1 MRDAELAPDPQ
12 LMESMRAV
20 GYTVET
26 AVADVIDNS
35 ITAQADQVDVLFTST
50 PAVRIAILD
59 NGSGMGTDTLV
70 EAMRLAGRPP
80 SVSRQPH
87 DLGRFGLGLKTASL
101 SQARSV
107 TVATKGSAGL
117 AAVRWDL
124 DHLAATGRWA
134 LQILDQA
141 EIWDLPW
148 IDRLT
153 EHNTGTLVLWDNLD
167 QLHAAPELV
176 ESHLDEQMLSV
187 RQHLALV
194 FHRFT
199 GAVTLPL
206 AKPLTLRMNGA
217 PVPRVD
223 PFLTTHRATQVGQQE
238 RIRVGN
244 VWVDVQPYTLPYL
257 NKLSAADRAQAQ
269 IAGTL
274 RDSQGFYVYR
284 ASRLVMWGTWFRI
297 MPRDELGKLARVQV
311 DIPNSLDHLWSL
323 DIKKSAAAPP
333 PEVRRRLAQIANQIV
348 GPSRRTHQFRGR
360 PTSPDRIERMWTLIE
375 DRGAFRYELNMSHP
389 LIQAVSEGLDHSRQT
404 SLVQLLRAIEGSFP
418 VEDAYNRMG
427 SDSTHTPV
435 PVSTEEIEHIV
446 RVLRPLIGG
455 DLRELSQKLALV
467 EPFDGIKD
475 LESFLREVIGD

>member
-1 MRDAELAPDPQ
+1 
-12 LMESMRAV
+12 MESMRAV

-35 ITAQADQVDVLFTST
+35 ITAEADRVDVLFTST

-59 NGSGMGTDTLV
+59 NGWGMDTETLV
-70 EAMRLAGRPP
+70 EAMRLAARPP

-107 TVATKGSAGL
+107 TVATKRSGRL

-134 LQILDQA
+134 LQILDEP
-141 EIWDLPW
+141 EIWGLPW
-148 IDRLT
+148 IDRLAD
-153 EHNTGTLVLWDNLD
+153 HDTGTLVVWDRLD
-167 QLHAAPELV
+167 QLHAAPDLV

-199 GAVTLPL
+199 GAATPPL
-206 AKPLTLRMNGA
+206 AKPLELRMNGA
-217 PVPRVD
+217 TVPRVD
-223 PFLTTHRATQVGQQE
+223 PFLSTHRATQVGQQE
-238 RIRVGN
+238 RIRVDD
-244 VWVDVQPYTLPYL
+244 VWVDIQPYTLPYL
-257 NKLSAADRAQAQ
+257 NKLSAADRVQAQ

-297 MPRDELGKLARVQV
+297 MPRDELGKLARVRV

-360 PTSPDRIERMWTLIE
+360 PTSPDRVARMWTLIE

-389 LIQAVSEGLDHSRQT
+389 LIQAVSDGLDQSHQT

-427 SDSTHTPV
+427 NDSTHIRV
-435 PVSTEEIEHIV
+435 PLSTKEMEHIV
-446 RVLRPLIGG
+446 RALRPLIGG
-455 DLRELSQKLALV
+455 DLRAMSQKLALV
-467 EPFDGIKD
+467 EPFDQIKD

>member
-1 MRDAELAPDPQ
+1 
-12 LMESMRAV
+12 MESMRAV

-35 ITAQADQVDVLFTST
+35 ITAEADQVDVLFTST

-59 NGSGMGTDTLV
+59 NGSGMDTQTLV

-134 LQILDQA
+134 LQILNEP

-148 IDRLT
+148 IDRLA
-153 EHNTGTLVLWDNLD
+153 EHDTGTLVVWDKLD

-199 GAVTLPL
+199 GTTTPPLVQPL
-206 AKPLTLRMNGA
+206 ALRINGA
-217 PVPRVD
+217 AVPRVD

-238 RIRVGN
+238 RIRVDDA
-244 VWVDVQPYTLPYL
+244 WVDVQPYTLPYL

-284 ASRLVMWGTWFRI
+284 ASRLVLWGTWFRI

-333 PEVRRRLAQIANQIV
+333 PEVRRRLAQIANQII

-360 PTSPDRIERMWTLIE
+360 PTSQDRIERMWTLIE
-375 DRGAFRYELNMSHP
+375 DRGTFRYELNMAHP
-389 LIQAVSEGLDHSRQT
+389 LIQAVSQGLDQSGQT

-427 SDSTHTPV
+427 SDDTHAPL
-435 PVSTEEIEHIV
+435 PVSTEEIEQIV
-446 RVLRPLIGG
+446 RALRPLIGG
-455 DLRELSQKLALV
+455 DLRDMSQKLALV

-475 LESFLREVIGD
+475 LESFLRKVIGD